1 MPSPNATF
9 TELVTTTFRKHRSKL
24 YDNVTKHNALLRY
37 LKKGGRMETEDGGL
51 TLVYPLE
58 YDENVTYQRYSG
70 FDTLNTAQSDVFTA
84 AEYQWKQIALNV
96 VSSGRELRINS
107 GDSQIIKLAKS
118 RLTNAMNTFQNQFT
132 VDLYSSGSLTN
143 QIGGLQHLVS
153 DDGTGTVGGIVAGT
167 YTFWKNTFQS
177 AAAPLQGG
185 GGVTVSDTTI
195 ENDMM
200 LPLYM
205 RLTRGNDSPN
215 VGIFSDDYYRFFEK
229 SQVSFKQYVNTSD
242 ADAGMQNLKYKGMT
256 CFFEGNS
263 IIPAAHAY
271 FLNTNYIKLVAH
283 SAANLTVQDQMT
295 PYNQDG
301 VIVPILWMGNM
312 ICSNRAL
319 QGVMKA

>member
-1 MPSPNATF
+1 MASPNATF
-9 TELVTTTFRKHRSKL
+9 TELVTTTFRKHRSRL
-24 YDNVTKHNALLRY
+24 YDNVTNHNALLRY

-70 FDTLNTAQSDVFTA
+70 FDVLNTAQSDVFTA

-96 VSSGRELRINS
+96 VASGRELRINS
-107 GDSQIIKLAKS
+107 GDSQIIKLSKA
-118 RLTNAMNTFQNQFT
+118 RLTNAMNTFQNNFT

-143 QIGGLQHLVS
+143 QIGGLQHLVA
-153 DDGTGTVGGIVAGT
+153 DAGTGTVGGIDSGT
-167 YTFWKNTFQS
+167 YSFWANTVQS

-200 LPLYM
+200 LPLWM
-205 RLTRGNDSPN
+205 RLVRGADAPN
-215 VGIFSDDYYRFFEK
+215 VIIMDDVYYRFFEK
-229 SQVSFKQYVNTSD
+229 SQVSFKQYVNIND
-242 ADAGMQNLKYKGMT
+242 VEAGLQNLKYKSAT
-256 CFFEGNS
+256 VFFDGNG
-263 IIPAAHAY
+263 IVPASHAY

-283 SAANLTVQDQMT
+283 SDANLTVQDQMQ
-295 PYNQDG
+295 PFNQDG
-301 VIVPILWMGNM
+301 VIIPILWMGNM

-319 QGVMKA
+319 QGVAKA

>member
-1 MPSPNATF
+1 MASPNATF

-24 YDNVTKHNALLRY
+24 YDNITKHNALLRY

-70 FDTLNTAQSDVFTA
+70 FDVLNTAQSDVFTA

-132 VDLYSSGSLTN
+132 VDLYSAGSLTN
-143 QIGGLQHLVS
+143 QIGGLQHLVA
-153 DDGTGTVGGIVAGT
+153 DAGTGIVGGINSTT
-167 YTFWKNTFQS
+167 YTFWKNTVQS
-177 AAAPLQGG
+177 AASALQGG
-185 GGVTVSDTTI
+185 SFSMSDTTI
-195 ENDMM
+195 ENDGM
-200 LPLYM
+200 LPLWM
-205 RLTRGNDSPN
+205 RLTRGSDTPN
-215 VGIFSDDYYRFFEK
+215 VIIMSDDYYRFFEK
-229 SQVSFKQYVNTSD
+229 SQVSFKQYVNTND
-242 ADAGMQNLKYKGMT
+242 AEAGLQNLKYKT
-256 CFFEGNS
+256 ATVFFDGYG
-263 IIPAAHAY
+263 IVPAAHAY

-283 SAANLTVQDQMT
+283 SAANLTVQDQMQ